1 MFTHCHPARRIRCVL
16 RQVFL
21 FVAAVLLCGDFSFA
35 DESRTW
41 TDSTGKFTIVGKIA
55 SNDGKTVKIEKSD
68 GKTVSIP
75 IDKLSKADQQYL
87 AKMADANPF
96 EEVEESPFQPEE
108 PAMNDDPGNA
118 PAPAAGGAANGGQ
131 PREIRINY
139 NGIRN
144 VQLEPQNEAFGIEVT
159 PLPEPKLRTK
169 PFPVPP
175 NFGFWDKLE
184 GMKISANGRV
194 LLAYE
199 TEVKNAAGHVPIPV
213 GMTDKDA
220 RVIHFTLAD
229 AVAGKVLS
237 EAHYIGEGYRLL
249 ALHDDG
255 VRFAV
260 RSEKFG
266 FGHSNMLEIWAFNGP
281 KSIVRGLRLE
291 PFGDADWDPRKDIQW
306 AEFVGD
312 RLLVGRDDRMMAI
325 NIADGRPQYQLPVA
339 GKPSI
344 TPDQKYAIFWQDKHL
359 AILDVA
365 AGKIVCAMPF
375 DCGRCPTMGIDP
387 TGKHLVCLANSQLTK
402 FNLQNGEIETQFTIA
417 MSMNQVDGIIVLD
430 DRYILSAGGEMCDMQ
445 SQVKAWNF
453 SGAARIK
460 NVGNTAVFYKSEGD
474 KGNGAIMSQELPGAA
489 LAKHLDEVM
498 SKPGFFCVEPGVK
511 VRLDVAGIGDQAK
524 QQEILASLFKKLE
537 ANGDVVDPNGE
548 VILKATVENKGP
560 KEVTYWGGDKV
571 TYQEYLSKLEFIYQ
585 GKTAWSRS
593 STNIPHILHY
603 DRNEGLAAAAAK
615 HNKPGYY
622 IFESVVLP
630 RKVVKPS
637 DKNELGVT
645 RVTVNGLN

>member
-1 MFTHCHPARRIRCVL
+1 MYAYCHPARRIRCAI
-16 RQVFL
+16 RQLLLAAAAVFL
-21 FVAAVLLCGDFSFA
+21 CGSFVLA
-35 DESRTW
+35 DEARTW

-75 IDKLSKADQQYL
+75 IDKLSKTDQQYL
-87 AKMADANPF
+87 ASMSDANPF

-108 PAMNDDPGNA
+108 PAMNNDDAA

-144 VQLEPQNEAFGIEVT
+144 VDFEPQNDDFGIEVT
-159 PLPEPKLRTK
+159 PLPEAKLRTK
-169 PFPVPP
+169 PFSVPP

-184 GMKISANGRV
+184 GMKVSANGRV
-194 LLAYE
+194 LLGYE
-199 TEVKNAAGHVPIPV
+199 TEVKNAAGHIPIPV
-213 GMTDKDA
+213 GANDKDT

-237 EAHYIGEGYRLL
+237 EAHFIGEGFRLL

-266 FGHSNMLEIWAFNGP
+266 FGNAKTLEIWAFNGP
-281 KSIVRGLRLE
+281 KSIVRGFRLE

-325 NIADGRPQYQLPVA
+325 NIADGRPQYQLPVG
-339 GKPSI
+339 GKPAI
-344 TPDQKYAIFWQDKHL
+344 TPDKKHVVFWQEKHL

-365 AGKIVCAMPF
+365 TGKIICAMPF
-375 DCGRCPTMGIDP
+375 DCGRCPAMGIDP
-387 TGKHLVCLANSQLTK
+387 TGKHLVCLANNELTK
-402 FNLQNGEIETQFTIA
+402 FNLQNGEIETQFTIE
-417 MSMNQVDGIIVLD
+417 MSMNQNGGIIVLD
-430 DRYILSAGGEMCDMQ
+430 DRYILSPNGELCDMQ
-445 SQVKAWNF
+445 NQVKAWNF

-460 NVGNTAVFYKSEGD
+460 NIGNTAIFYKSEGD

-489 LAKHLDEVM
+489 LSKHLDEVM

-511 VRLDVAGIGDQAK
+511 VRLDVDAITDQQK
-524 QQEILASLFKKLE
+524 KQEILAALFKKLE
-537 ANGDVVDPNGE
+537 ANGNVVDPNGE
-548 VILKATVENKGP
+548 VILKASVESKGP
-560 KEVTYWGGDKV
+560 KEVNFWGGGKV
-571 TYQEYLSKLEFIYQ
+571 TFQEYVSRLEFIYQ
-585 GKTAWSRS
+585 GKTAWARS
-593 STNIPHILHY
+593 GTNIPGVLQY
-603 DRNEGLAAAAAK
+603 DRNEGLNAAAAK
-615 HNKPGYY
+615 HNHPSYY
-622 IFESVVLP
+622 IFENAVLP

-637 DKNELGVT
+637 DKSELGAT
-645 RVTVNGLN
+645 RVTVTGLK